1 MPWTS
6 KYISQKTTDVIIYT
20 YSNHSYSMLVK
31 EAAGDIK
38 VIGYAIYRLALTNM
52 ALTLYHNCK

>member
-1 MPWTS
+1 
-6 KYISQKTTDVIIYT
+6 
-20 YSNHSYSMLVK
+20 MLVK

-38 VIGYAIYRLALTNM
+38 VIGYAIYRLALTKM